1 MTQTP
6 AIVTTLKQP
15 GPSLASFLRYHLA
28 IGFSRIFLFFDD
40 PLDPYIEMA
49 RKFRHVRI
57 IKNDAHLRRKWKE
70 TRTALMNPWFYQF
83 VDVELKV
90 RQTLNVEIAIEFAR
104 RENIDWL
111 LHIDCDELF
120 YPSKGDAPA
129 HFAAMSKRK
138 LNNLI
143 YANYEGL
150 PEAVEIDDYFKKVT
164 LFKKNVHLFPKQKL
178 NAKHRRLIRQIS
190 QLPEH
195 LFLFYANGKS
205 AARVIAGLQPN
216 GGHRFK
222 YSDQNQ
228 SRSSAHRKTPILCKD
243 AIILHYPCC
252 GFKNFWRKYKM
263 LGAFPDRWFDQVDV
277 AKAIGSFHLESRD
290 VILRGSLREARAFYK
305 QRVVIKEKNLVNSLI
320 HGGIVCRIDQPTE
333 LLNGGNQRLAINNRA
348 KLPTPIHG

>member
-1 MTQTP
+1 MTQTA

-15 GPSLASFLRYHLA
+15 GPSLASFLKYHSA

-40 PLDPYIEMA
+40 PSDPYIQAA
-49 RKFRHVRI
+49 RKFRQVRI
-57 IKNDAHLRRKWKE
+57 IPSDARLRQKWE
-70 TRTALMNPWFYQF
+70 QTRTALTNPWFYQF
-83 VDVELKV
+83 VNVELKV
-90 RQTLNVEIAIEFAR
+90 RQTLNVEIAIELAR
-104 RENIDWL
+104 KDKIDWL

-120 YPSKGDAPA
+120 YPSEGSAPA

-138 LNNLI
+138 LHNLI

-164 LFKKNVHLFPKQKL
+164 LFKKNFYLFPKQIL
-178 NAKHRRLIRQIS
+178 SARQRRLIRRTS

-205 AARVIAGLQPN
+205 AARVSAGLQPN
-216 GGHRFK
+216 GGHRFR
-222 YSDQNQ
+222 YVNQ
-228 SRSSAHRKTPILCKD
+228 KNRSNTPRTTPVLSKE

-290 VILRGSLREARAFYK
+290 VVLQASQRKARAFYK
-305 QRVVIKEKNLVNSLI
+305 ERVVINEKKVVNSLI
-320 HGGIVCRIDQPTE
+320 QGGIVCRIGQPSE
-333 LLNGGNQRLAINNRA
+333 FLNG
-348 KLPTPIHG
+348 